1 MVAEKGVGQPAGDGE
16 GGGEAAGKGGAAK
29 FLILLPPLLFLA
41 LAVLFYVGM
50 HRDNQ
55 TLPSMLVGHQ
65 APKVEATALGNLP
78 ILTDADV
85 TAPGVKLVNFWAS
98 WCQPCRAEAPMLKEL
113 QAKGVTILGVNYKD
127 KPDAALGFLGE
138 AGNPYAKVGADG
150 SGRMGIDWG
159 IYGVPETFVI
169 DGKGKVLARL
179 PGPISPESMK
189 QTIAPAMA
197 QAAKD

>member
-1 MVAEKGVGQPAGDGE
+1 MKLLMLAPPVIFAGL
-16 GGGEAAGKGGAAK
+16 AA
-29 FLILLPPLLFLA
+29 
-41 LAVLFYVGM
+41 LFYVGM
-50 HRDNQ
+50 QRGDAP
-55 TLPSMLVGHQ
+55 LPSTRVGHE
-65 APKVEATALGNLP
+65 APKVEAVALGSLP
-78 ILTDADV
+78 LATDADV
-85 TAPGVKLVNFWAS
+85 KAPGVKLVNFWAS

-127 KPDAALGFLGE
+127 KPDAALAFLEGT
-138 AGNPYAKVGADG
+138 GNPYAKVGADS

-179 PGPISPESMK
+179 AGPISPETLK
-189 QTIAPAMA
+189 QTIQPAMA